1 MRFSTQAL
9 YLQLGVLVAVWAAG
23 FGLMAVLL
31 RTDLIAEYQRR
42 ALAIARSV
50 AADGDYAAAVAAG
63 DPNHEVQARAEFV
76 RRQTAALFVVVTD
89 ARGIRYSHPDPA
101 LLGKPVSA
109 DQRQAL
115 DGTDVTTFGSSA
127 LGQSARAK
135 VPLRDASGVTVGEV
149 IVAIDAKQIS
159 TRLFGLLG
167 TAAGFLA
174 IALALGAI
182 GALALTRRLKRQTFG
197 LEPATLR
204 LLLEQQAALRTVA
217 TLVATGVSPRE
228 VFDAVTA
235 CVGKVLRAQHT
246 YLLRYGAAGS
256 PSVLA
261 SWSESDESDPAPSS
275 LTAEGERLA
284 DAVLKG
290 GRAGRVDSAEGT
302 PGGSR
307 IRLMVGAPVVVEGE
321 IWGAMIAGWT
331 EQEVAVFGEAEDR
344 ICEFTELV
352 ATAIANANSRTE
364 LAASRSRVVAAAD
377 ETRRRIERDLHDGTQ
392 QRLVSLALQLHA
404 VETAVPPGFDD
415 LKAKLSQATAG
426 LAGAVG
432 DLQEISRGIHPAI
445 LSKGGLGPALRTL
458 ARRSAVPVEIDASGN
473 GRLPERVEVTA
484 YYVVSEALTN
494 VAKHAHASVAQVGL
508 ETGDG
513 QVRLTIQDD
522 GVGGAEFGQGSGL
535 IGLRDRVDALGGTIE
550 MTSAPGSG
558 TTLVVIIPIDG
569 G

>member
-1 MRFSTQAL
+1 MRFSTEAL

-31 RTDLIAEYQRR
+31 RSDLIAEYQRR
-42 ALAIARSV
+42 ALAIARTV

-63 DPNHEVQARAEFV
+63 DPAHEVQARAEFV

-89 ARGIRYSHPDPA
+89 AQGIRYSHPDPA

-135 VPLRDASGVTVGEV
+135 VPLRDASGATVGEV
-149 IVAIDAKQIS
+149 IVAIDAKEIG
-159 TRLFGLLG
+159 TRLFRLLR

-174 IALALGAI
+174 IALALGAL

-246 YLLRYGAAGS
+246 YLLRYGAAGT

-261 SWSESDESDPAPSS
+261 SWSESDKSDQASS
-275 LTAEGERLA
+275 CLTAEGERLA

-290 GRAGRVDSAEGT
+290 GRAGRVDSAEGP
-302 PGGSR
+302 PGGSGT
-307 IRLMVGAPVVVEGE
+307 RLMVGAPVVVEGE

-331 EQEVAVFGEAEDR
+331 EEEAVSREAEDR

-404 VETAVPPGFDD
+404 VETAVPPGLDE

-458 ARRSAVPVEIDASGN
+458 ARRSAVPVEIDAPGN

-508 ETGDG
+508 EAGDG
-513 QVRLTIQDD
+513 QVRLTIRDD